1 MRSRKDILADLIS
14 LKGNVNELKNALS
27 EFSWDVE
34 EPVLIIS
41 KTNVAEILKRAIAK
55 EITFKEIEDWA
66 EAIECR
72 DDLGFE
78 NDQLRS
84 IIFELANSTINTQ
97 ISIDFLKSLLDTVT
111 IHTL

>member
-1 MRSRKDILADLIS
+1 MRSRKDILVDLIS
-14 LKGNVNELKNALS
+14 LKGNVNELKNELS

-34 EPVLIIS
+34 QPVLIIS
-41 KTNVAEILKRAIAK
+41 TNNVAVILKRTIAK

-78 NDQLRS
+78 NDRLQG
-84 IIFELANSTINTQ
+84 IIFELANSAINTQ
-97 ISIDFLKSLLDTVT
+97 ISIDFLKSLLGTVT
-111 IHTL
+111 THTL